1 MENTKIERIKKS
13 AGVTAKVLNVIKTIL
28 IVGIVLAF
36 IGGLSVFFRLGD
48 DGKTVEVFGKQIV
61 VHNMVNL
68 GDLSVKSF
76 DFIDMF
82 DIEEPVLKAGVNCF
96 FAAFMI
102 VMVLVCVIMIRKTFT
117 TIEKSDTPFKPE
129 ILRSIKITGIL
140 VTVIVLSASIGI
152 AAVVGLTLWC
162 IYTIFD
168 YGVELQKDADETLYG
183 GDYGKDNTSSG
194 PRDGGPQNEPER
206 ALGEGWRI
214 KCQSLEDKDRQNQRS
229 QILDACSNLPRA
241 ELPARRHPRI
251 RSGRTG

>member
-48 DGKTVEVFGKQIV
+48 DGKTVEVFGKKIV
-61 VHNMVNL
+61 VHNMVNI

-82 DIEEPVLKAGVNCF
+82 DIEDPFIRAGVECF
-96 FAAFMI
+96 FAAFLI
-102 VMVLVCVIMIRKTFT
+102 AMVLVCVIMIRKTFT

-140 VTVIVLSASIGI
+140 VTVVVLSASIGI
-152 AAVVGLTLWC
+152 AAVVGLTFWC
-162 IYTIFD
+162 ICTIMD
-168 YGVELQKDADETLYG
+168 YGVELQKDADETL
-183 GDYGKDNTSSG
+183 
-194 PRDGGPQNEPER
+194 
-206 ALGEGWRI
+206 
-214 KCQSLEDKDRQNQRS
+214 
-229 QILDACSNLPRA
+229 
-241 ELPARRHPRI
+241 
-251 RSGRTG
+251 